1 MSDERF
7 KGAEGLIDFS
17 INSVIKAAPE
27 GGDEDDIIIEGM
39 ANTTTVDRAGDLIP
53 RSTWE
58 KESQLSNYRKNP
70 IVLAYHNHSM
80 PIGIVESLEVKDE
93 GLFVRVRISNTIPA
107 VFQQIK
113 KNILKA
119 FSIGFRLLDWEYKP
133 DVDVFLMTE
142 IEMTELS
149 VVSVP
154 CNQDSMFDLAKSFGV
169 QNREELKAKLIK
181 EPTPKKQN
189 TQIAPVEPEIV
200 KLARQLGCLR
210 KSVK

>member
-1 MSDERF
+1 MSDAHF

-17 INSVIKAAPE
+17 ISSVIKAAPE
-27 GGDEDDIIIEGM
+27 GTEDDDIIIEGM
-39 ANTTTVDRAGDLIP
+39 ANTTTIDRAGDLIP

-58 KESQLSNYRKNP
+58 KESQLANFRKNP

-80 PIGIVESLEVKDE
+80 PIGVVENLEVKDE

-107 VFQQIK
+107 VFQQVK
-113 KNILKA
+113 KKILKA
-119 FSIGFRLLDWEYKP
+119 FSIGFRLIDWEYKP

-169 QNREELKAKLIK
+169 QNREELKAKLTTSKRI
-181 EPTPKKQN
+181 T
-189 TQIAPVEPEIV
+189 PVEPEIV

-210 KSVK
+210 NSVK

>member
-80 PIGIVESLEVKDE
+80 PIGVVESLEVKDE

-107 VFQQIK
+107 VFQQI
-113 KNILKA
+113 
-119 FSIGFRLLDWEYKP
+119 
-133 DVDVFLMTE
+133 
-142 IEMTELS
+142 
-149 VVSVP
+149 
-154 CNQDSMFDLAKSFGV
+154 
-169 QNREELKAKLIK
+169 
-181 EPTPKKQN
+181 TPKKQN